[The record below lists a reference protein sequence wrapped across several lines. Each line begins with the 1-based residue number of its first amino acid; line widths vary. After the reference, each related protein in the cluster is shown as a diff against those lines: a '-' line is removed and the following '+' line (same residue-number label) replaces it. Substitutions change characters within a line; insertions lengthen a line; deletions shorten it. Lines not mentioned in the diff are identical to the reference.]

1 MTAKRRR
8 LDRLQNLLILLLVCS
23 ALVLIGRTGLFQSTL
38 GQERG
43 LAGVSVSD
51 GTETTALSQSTPV
64 ALAAQA
70 GGERYSL
77 QYDQEAVRACYTGG
91 LEDLLAQALTT
102 MGDAAQVSE
111 QDWQAA
117 VSQGENWVFYDFLYN
132 LSFSGKNQGQARCFL
147 LTFHNGHANSLYY
160 YVNQDGYYRAPVDSS
175 GSPNSLLGGMQA
187 VGSHFAFELEEVEL
201 PSYQLVRDRPP
212 NCPVYVTANPLAGL
226 DNDGRGALLERLSFN
241 PKAVSIHET
250 ADGTLIHEGAD
261 SLRLQKNG
269 KLIYHGA
276 ENGEA
281 RYQALSVR
289 DRDLQR
295 KAEEILSLVSV
306 GQGQLCCQGVTSLGD
321 QGTEVTFYYLLNGAR
336 VNLWDKDYGARFVFQ
351 GNNLLS
357 YEIFLRDYS
366 QTEQRC
372 AIPPL
377 RQAAAAAQTMGQGGR
392 ELQVCYQDS
401 GEEFIYAHWAVRE
414 TE

>member
-1 MTAKRRR
+1 MSAKRRR
-8 LDRLQNLLILLLVCS
+8 LDRLQNLLIVLLSCS
-23 ALVLIGRTGLFQSTL
+23 ALVLIGRTGLFQNTL

-43 LAGVSVSD
+43 MAGVSVSE
-51 GTETTALSQSTPV
+51 GAETTALSQSTPV

-70 GGERYSL
+70 GEGRYSL
-77 QYDQEAVRACYTGG
+77 QYDQAAVRACYGAG
-91 LEDLLAQALTT
+91 LGELLAQALTT
-102 MGDAAQVSE
+102 MGDATLVSE
-111 QDWQAA
+111 KDWQEA
-117 VSQGENWVFYDFLYN
+117 VRQGENWVFYDFLYN
-132 LSFSGKNQGQARCFL
+132 ISFSGKNEGQARCFL
-147 LTFHNGHANSLYY
+147 LTFHNGRANNLYY
-160 YVNQDGYYRAPVDSS
+160 FNQAGYYCASVDAS

-187 VGSHFAFELEEVEL
+187 DGSRFAFEIEGVEL
-201 PSYQLVRDRPP
+201 PSYQLVRDRAPH
-212 NCPVYVTANPLAGL
+212 CPVYVTANPLAGL
-226 DNDGRGALLERLSFN
+226 DNQGREALLERLSFN

-250 ADGTLIHEGAD
+250 ADGSLIHEGAD
-261 SLRLQKNG
+261 SLRFQKNG

-281 RYQALSVR
+281 RYQALSIR

-321 QGTEVTFYYLLNGAR
+321 QETEVTFYYLLNGAR

-351 GNNLLS
+351 GNSLVS
-357 YEIFLRDYS
+357 YEIFLRDYA

-401 GEEFIYAHWAVRE
+401 GEEYIYAHWAVRE
-414 TE
+414 AE